1 MRMRASLL
9 ITNESFKRSNTMDTK
24 MQGIGCVKTPISRGL
39 YNEYNYVALL
49 RRYSLTSGISM
60 RVFQKPPPFFL
71 KLNANLERF
80 LFKALE

>member
-1 MRMRASLL
+1 MRMRAILL

-39 YNEYNYVALL
+39 NNYVAL
-49 RRYSLTSGISM
+49 RKRYSLTSGISM

-71 KLNANLERF
+71 KLNANLERL